1 MTLAAPM
8 QAMAVRG
15 EQVRQRVPI
24 LGMGIDQLDREGVA
38 RRIDGFLRDGGAH
51 QILTVNLD
59 FLAIGARDERFLRV
73 INAADLVVPDGVPV
87 LWAAK
92 YLGFSLG
99 DRITGPDLIEMAVA
113 HSQLQGSSLFF
124 LGAAPGNAA
133 AAVERL
139 RQQHGDFQ
147 LAGLYAPPFGP
158 LDGAEDQRI
167 RRMITDARPDFLF
180 VAFGCPKQDFWISEH
195 ADLGVP
201 VSAGIG
207 GSLDFLAGTTKR
219 APVWAQ
225 KRGLEWMFRL
235 RQEPRRLAKRYLVD
249 DVQVLGKV
257 LLSRF
262 RRQHEAAFRG
272 DVG

>member
-8 QAMAVRG
+8 QAMAGRDDQAR
-15 EQVRQRVPI
+15 ERVAV
-24 LGMGIDQLDREGVA
+24 LGMGIDRLDRAGVA

-51 QILTVNLD
+51 QVLTVNLD
-59 FLAIGARDERFLRV
+59 FLAIGARDERFRRV
-73 INAADLVVPDGVPV
+73 MNSADLVVPDGVPV

-92 YLGFSLG
+92 YLGFALG
-99 DRITGPDLIEMAVA
+99 DRVTGSDLIEMAVA
-113 HSQLQGSSLFF
+113 HSQLHGSSLFF
-124 LGAAPGNAA
+124 LGAAPGNGA
-133 AAVERL
+133 AAVARL
-139 RQQHGDFQ
+139 RREQGDFH

-167 RRMITDARPDFLF
+167 RTMITEARPDFLF

-201 VSAGIG
+201 VSVGIG

-219 APVWAQ
+219 APAWAQ

-249 DVQVLGKV
+249 DIEVMGKV

-272 DVG
+272 DGG